1 MMGSVTARTYAVRL
15 RSRGQMTIPQAVRE
29 ELAAAEGDL
38 LTLLQIE
45 DDLLLLTPRELRVP
59 ALQARFA
66 EEMEKAGVS
75 LAELLQGL
83 AVEREDSARAQRGRT
98 GDSA

>member
-1 MMGSVTARTYAVRL
+1 
-15 RSRGQMTIPQAVRE
+15 MTIPQAVRE

-45 DDLLLLTPRELRVP
+45 DDLLLLTSRELRVP

-66 EEMEKAGVS
+66 QEMEKAGVS
-75 LAELLQGL
+75 LADLLEGL
-83 AVEREDSARAQRGRT
+83 AEERAASAREQRGNTDDSA
-98 GDSA
+98 

>member
-1 MMGSVTARTYAVRL
+1 METATARTYLVRL

-38 LTLLQIE
+38 LTLLQVE

-75 LAELLQGL
+75 LADLLEGL
-83 AVEREDSARAQRGRT
+83 AEERAASAREQQDKT

>member
-1 MMGSVTARTYAVRL
+1 MGSVTARTYAVRL
-15 RSRGQMTIPQAVRE
+15 RSRGQMTIPQPVRE

-66 EEMEKAGVS
+66 QEMENAGVS

-83 AVEREDSARAQRGRT
+83 AAEREDSARAQRDRT